1 MMTMQAYP
9 AALTNL
15 KVGGTC
21 QTRGT
26 GKFFCRVLPFFG
38 FTSITSRFG
47 KRFRVVSTVRSI
59 SCFFVLT
66 LGAPVPSHL

>member
-15 KVGGTC
+15 KVRGTC
-21 QTRGT
+21 QARNT
-26 GKFFCRVLPFFG
+26 GKFF
-38 FTSITSRFG
+38 
-47 KRFRVVSTVRSI
+47 VVSFHFLALQVQPVVLVSVFVW
-59 SCFFVLT
+59 SVQFDQFLVFFLT